1 MNSLFN
7 CMHIS
12 KGHVTNSNPAMTGSD
27 YNGGNNSTAQNATL
41 IQTMLYYLGYSG
53 HLRA

>member
-1 MNSLFN
+1 
-7 CMHIS
+7 MHIA

-41 IQTMLYYLGYSG
+41 VQTMLYYLGYSG